1 MWPAGEEFIAPDLS
15 NNSVTER
22 RRLSWNTAELN
33 SSFRT
38 VILACLVTALC
49 YLAAR
54 LAGAL
59 GISTPQTLWPLWPGC
74 ALLVGVL
81 LVVPRKTWPILIPAG
96 LLGFVLYDLQLG
108 VPIQSI
114 GWLILADS
122 LEVLVAAWGVSY
134 SLHGIPRLNSL
145 RALATYSFFTVI
157 LASLVVSSIGVFGL
171 NGDDWINWRISF
183 LSEGL
188 AFLTVTPAI
197 LGWAGIARS
206 RPQATRAYYLEAG
219 ALFAALTTL
228 GYVIFLSHG
237 SGPPAL
243 IYSLVP
249 FLLWSALR
257 FESTGAGTSAT
268 IVALLSIWGTV
279 HGRGPFTETD
289 PINRILS
296 LQLFL
301 LFASMPFMVLAVI
314 VEERK
319 RVGDDL
325 LEGEKRF
332 RLATEAR
339 LRLATLVESSD
350 DAILGKNIDGIITD
364 WNRGAEQLYG
374 YRAEEVIGK
383 PVSIL
388 MPPERSGDFSKIMT
402 TLKSGAV
409 VKNYETLRRRK
420 DGTIVPVSLTVSPVR
435 DLDGRIVGA
444 STTTRDLGER
454 KRQEGVLRESED
466 RFRLA
471 ANTAPAMIWMSGTD
485 KLCTFFNQSW
495 LHFTGRSVEQE
506 MGDGWAAGV
515 HPDDMERCIRTYF
528 DAFDAGVSFEME
540 YRLRRFDGEYRW
552 IVDVGSPRFE
562 RDGSLCGYI
571 GSCID
576 ITERKTAE
584 ESLRALTGRLISAQ
598 EEERSRIA
606 RDLHD
611 DFSQRLAL
619 LGIGLGQ
626 LWKNLSASG
635 ERAAVLDM
643 LRQTREMSS
652 DMHSLSHQ
660 LHSSKLEH
668 VGLMPALKG
677 LCTDIAQKYKI
688 AIQFAEGEC
697 PPNVPKDVALC
708 LFRVAQEALGNV
720 VKHSGAA
727 EAQVELSGTVSG
739 FRLRISDMGRG
750 FDPSLRNPDA
760 GIGLI
765 GMNERLRLVGGKF
778 TVRSEPNRGTDV
790 LAEVPLAASA
800 NKDRG
805 LAQAAGR

>member
-1 MWPAGEEFIAPDLS
+1 MAPDPS
-15 NNSVTER
+15 NDPVIDR
-22 RRLSWNTAELN
+22 RHRSWNTAELN

-38 VILACLVTALC
+38 IILACLVATMC
-49 YLAAR
+49 YLAAK
-54 LAGAL
+54 LGGAL
-59 GISTPQTLWPLWPGC
+59 VIKTPQTLWPLWPGC
-74 ALLVGVL
+74 ALLVAIL

-96 LLGFVLYDLQLG
+96 LAGFLLYDLQAGL
-108 VPIQSI
+108 SI
-114 GWLILADS
+114 HSIVWLILADT
-122 LEVLVAAWGVSY
+122 LEVLVAAWGVGY
-134 SLHGIPRLNSL
+134 SLNGLPRLNSL
-145 RALATYSFFTVI
+145 KALAKYSFFTVI
-157 LASLVVSSIGVFGL
+157 LAPVIVSSIGVLGL

-197 LGWAGIARS
+197 LGWAGGARS
-206 RPQATRAYYLEAG
+206 YPRATRAYYLEAG
-219 ALFAALTTL
+219 ALFAALITFSY
-228 GYVIFLSHG
+228 GIFLSRG
-237 SGPPAL
+237 IAPPAL

-257 FESTGAGTSAT
+257 FGSSGAGTSAT

-301 LFASMPFMVLAVI
+301 LFTSMPFMVLAVI

-319 RVGDDL
+319 RAGDDL
-325 LEGEKRF
+325 REGEKSF

-350 DAILGKNIDGIITD
+350 DAIIGKNIDGVITD
-364 WNRGAEQLYG
+364 WNKGAEQLYG

-388 MPPERSGDFSKIMT
+388 MPPERSDDFTKIMMT
-402 TLKSGAV
+402 VKSGDA
-409 VKNYETLRRRK
+409 VKNYETMRQRK

-435 DLDGRIVGA
+435 DLEGRIVGA
-444 STTTRDLGER
+444 STTVRDVGER
-454 KRQEGVLRESED
+454 KRQEAVLRESED

-495 LHFTGRSVEQE
+495 LHFTGRTMEQE
-506 MGDGWAAGV
+506 IGDGWAAGV
-515 HPDDMERCIRTYF
+515 HPEDMERCLRTYF
-528 DAFDAGVSFEME
+528 DAFDAHVDFEAE
-540 YRLRRFDGEYRW
+540 YRLRRFDGDYRW
-552 IVDVGSPRFE
+552 IVDFGVPRFE
-562 RDGSLCGYI
+562 SGGNFCGYI

-576 ITERKTAE
+576 ITERKTSE

-626 LWKNLSASG
+626 LWKNLPGSETG
-635 ERAAVLDM
+635 ERASVLDM

-668 VGLMPALKG
+668 VGLVPALKG
-677 LCTDIAQKYKI
+677 LCKDIAQKYKI
-688 AIQFAEGEC
+688 AIQFTEREC
-697 PPNVPKDVALC
+697 PANIPKDVALC

-727 EAQVELSGTVSG
+727 DAQVELLGNVSG
-739 FRLRISDMGRG
+739 VRLRISDTGKG
-750 FDPSLRNPDA
+750 FDPEFENTDA

-765 GMNERLRLVGGKF
+765 GMNERLRLVGGKL
-778 TVRSEPNRGTDV
+778 TVRSEPNRGAEV
-790 LAEVPLAASA
+790 LAEVPLAASV
-800 NKDRG
+800 NIVRTLTK
-805 LAQAAGR
+805 AAGR